1 MRPASDTET
10 TPAHGDETETIMRA
24 LTAAQL
30 HLQHK
35 TPPSDHWRLTQ
46 NLLDEAFR
54 ACRQIDQ
61 CRKRILF
68 R

>member
-1 MRPASDTET
+1 MQSPSITET
-10 TPAHGDETETIMRA
+10 TPAHGDETATIIRA

-30 HLQHK
+30 HLEHK
-35 TPPSDHWRLTQ
+35 TPPTDHWRLTQ
-46 NLLDEAFR
+46 NMLDEAFR

-61 CRKRILF
+61 CRKRIHF